1 MFGTPHVHQKR
12 RGASVALQD
21 FTLLAKLEDF
31 DVETHKIVQK
41 FQKAER
47 HVLSASIRG
56 NVEQIIFLV
65 IMGAKEQLEERR
77 KKRPPVKTLEILKST
92 DIRLEY
98 LKMQIRKAY
107 KLRQIDEKTYEMWA
121 GMARE
126 LGGLLGGWLK
136 KVEPYVDSARNN
148 QNQKQNSLLSFGAQ
162 A

>member
-1 MFGTPHVHQKR
+1 MFRTPPAHPGEQGV
-12 RGASVALQD
+12 SVALQD

-56 NVEQIIFLV
+56 NVESIIFLV
-65 IMGAKEQLEERR
+65 IEAAKEQLEERR
-77 KKRPPVKTLEILKST
+77 KRRPPVKTLEILKRT

-107 KLRQIDEKTYEMWA
+107 KLKQIDERTYETWA

-136 KVEPYVDSARNN
+136 KVEPYADAARTN
-148 QNQKQNSLLSFGAQ
+148 QNQKQNSLL
-162 A
+162 